1 MIINHPTIGLP
12 VTVSSKRSHW
22 GEYPSGFMSKILCS
36 PCSSLGFQR
45 QLLMRWKEFLR
56 IPTSTFFSTEFH
68 LLFDCLA
75 SKKWHQFLKEKQEHD
90 CNIHQ
95 SNDLALLLHRG
106 YITFPSK
113 REDEFASPYP
123 SRHCTIAT
131 ELETANDRSL
141 ERPKTWISVWRL
153 QWLWM
158 GNQGMW
164 YSGHVTL
171 TVPCVYLRCYVC
183 APASQEYKLVFS
195 INYHFCQLMEYASAF
210 VLRYLSFM
218 NYKIKSVL
226 HLPWKAFTYKAA
238 STFIDHVLAFII
250 TMPTSYWLAC
260 FRDNVVFLVH
270 LYQRWF

>member
-1 MIINHPTIGLP
+1 MLLP
-12 VTVSSKRSHW
+12 YSVHSSAEQWSEGFDDHKSSYYWATCHSVLKKSHW

-45 QLLMRWKEFLR
+45 QLLMKWKEFLQ
-56 IPTSTFFSTEFH
+56 IPTSTFFLTEFH

-95 SNDLALLLHRG
+95 SNDLALLLYRG
-106 YITFPSK
+106 YITFPYK

-123 SRHCTIAT
+123 SRHCTIAN

-141 ERPKTWISVWRL
+141 GRPKTWISVWRL

-195 INYHFCQLMEYASAF
+195 IISFVNWWNMLLPLFYVTSA
-210 VLRYLSFM
+210 L
-218 NYKIKSVL
+218 
-226 HLPWKAFTYKAA
+226 W
-238 STFIDHVLAFII
+238 I
-250 TMPTSYWLAC
+250 T
-260 FRDNVVFLVH
+260 R
-270 LYQRWF
+270 